1 MTGFR
6 SRRLITQHCSK
17 GREGGKVWDP
27 ADPPAL
33 VSELQ
38 RLLLVLFHLLPQLP
52 QGVLELRVLLE
63 EAPLAAGRMLRGALR
78 GASRAWA
85 APLLERR

>member
-6 SRRLITQHCSK
+6 SLRLVTPQCSK

-33 VSELQ
+33 VAEPQ

-52 QGVLELRVLLE
+52 HRVLELRVLPE
-63 EAPLAAGRMLRGALR
+63 ETPLAGRTLSCTLR
-78 GASRAWA
+78 GASWARA
-85 APLLERR
+85 APLLRRM